1 MSSVFDDL
9 IDQETIIATLKDAV
23 AASKDSSNNSQEMT
37 HSWLFTGPPG
47 SGRSNAAIAFAA
59 ALLCEKGGCALCIN
73 CTSVID
79 GSHADI
85 ELIRTEGLSIKVDEV
100 RELITRTSWSPSVGN
115 YRVVVIEDADRLT
128 ESAANALLKVIEEPG
143 ARTVWLLCAPT
154 LTDVIPTIRSRCR
167 HLTLRTP
174 SVKAVA
180 KLLIERDEIDPELAE
195 FAANAAQGHVGRAK
209 YLATNKEARKNREKI
224 LNIPSTVTDLASA
237 FEAANTLLE
246 MAKEQAKIESEIRN
260 EGELRKLKESY
271 GTTGSRLATGG
282 SKAVKDLE
290 KELKARN
297 NRLVRDF
304 LEISLLEYASF
315 YRNILLIKFG
325 STNIFKNFNSN
336 ELAEQTAQNLSKA
349 EVINAMICIIDCFNS
364 FASNQSVNMNLENMF
379 LVFAHDKL
387 NQSLIA
393 S

>member
-9 IDQETIIATLKDAV
+9 IDQEAVIATLKCAV
-23 AASKDSSNNSQEMT
+23 AASKDITNNTQDMT

-47 SGRSNAAIAFAA
+47 SGRSNAAVAFAA
-59 ALLCEKGGCALCIN
+59 ALLCEKGGCGVCTN
-73 CTSVID
+73 CLTVKD

-154 LTDVIPTIRSRCR
+154 LTNVLPTIRSRCR
-167 HLTLRTP
+167 NLILRTP

-180 KLLIERDEIDPELAE
+180 KLLIERDGIAPELAE
-195 FAANAAQGHVGRAK
+195 FASSAAQGHIGRAR
-209 YLATNKEARKNREKI
+209 YLATNKEALENREKI
-224 LNIPSTVTDLASA
+224 LNLPSTVIDLASA

-246 MAKEQAKIESEIRN
+246 MAKEQAKVESENRN
-260 EGELRKLKESY
+260 EEELTKLKESY

-282 SKAVKDLE
+282 SKAVKELE
-290 KELKARN
+290 KEQKTRN
-297 NRLVRDF
+297 IRLVRDLLDSF
-304 LEISLLEYASF
+304 LLDIFDQEINKFKVNMQYNLNEPKFNYFDQKLKLRNDLFSNSSPILLLEALFS
-315 YRNILLIKFG
+315 
-325 STNIFKNFNSN
+325 
-336 ELAEQTAQNLSKA
+336 
-349 EVINAMICIIDCFNS
+349 AMIL
-364 FASNQSVNMNLENMF
+364 AK
-379 LVFAHDKL
+379 A
-387 NQSLIA
+387 
-393 S
+393 

>member
-1 MSSVFDDL
+1 MSSVFEDL
-9 IDQETIIATLKDAV
+9 IDQEAVIATLKDAV
-23 AASKDSSNNSQEMT
+23 AASKDALNKSQNMT

-59 ALLCEKGGCALCIN
+59 ALLCEQGGCSTCIN

-167 HLTLRTP
+167 HLILRTP
-174 SVKAVA
+174 SISAVA
-180 KLLIERDEIDPELAE
+180 KLLIERDGIDPKMAE
-195 FAANAAQGHVGRAK
+195 FAASAAQGHIGRAK
-209 YLATNKEARKNREKI
+209 YLANNKEARETREKI
-224 LNIPSTVTDLASA
+224 LNIPSTLTDLASA
-237 FEAANTLLE
+237 FEAANKLLE
-246 MAKEQAKIESEIRN
+246 LAKEQAKVGSETRD
-260 EGELRKLKESY
+260 EEELMKLKESY

-282 SKAVKDLE
+282 SKAVKELE
-290 KELKARN
+290 KEQKSRTS
-297 NRLVRDF
+297 RLV
-304 LEISLLEYASF
+304 
-315 YRNILLIKFG
+315 
-325 STNIFKNFNSN
+325 KNFLNLASLDIEAQFRN
-336 ELAEQTAQNLSKA
+336 ELVNNIKNEYNSVKVLDNLKSLEEFRGK
-349 EVINAMICIIDCFNS
+349 IDSNASIQLAI
-364 FASNQSVNMNLENMF
+364 E
-379 LVFAHDKL
+379 
-387 NQSLIA
+387 SLFCELR
-393 S
+393 

>member
-9 IDQETIIATLKDAV
+9 IDQEAVIATLKDAA

-59 ALLCEKGGCALCIN
+59 ALLCERGGCATCIN

-85 ELIRTEGLSIKVDEV
+85 ELIQTEGLSIKVDEV
-100 RELITRTSWSPSVGN
+100 RELITRTSWSPSVGS
-115 YRVVVIEDADRLT
+115 YRVVMIEDADRLT

-174 SVKAVA
+174 SVSAVA
-180 KLLIERDEIDPELAE
+180 KLLIERDEIDTKMAE
-195 FAANAAQGHVGRAK
+195 FAASAAQGHIGRAK
-209 YLATNKEARKNREKI
+209 YLATNEEARKTREKI
-224 LNIPSTVTDLASA
+224 LNIPSTLTDLASA
-237 FEAANTLLE
+237 FEAVNTLLE
-246 MAKEQAKIESEIRN
+246 LAKEQAKIESENRD
-260 EGELRKLKESY
+260 EVELMKLKESY

-282 SKAVKDLE
+282 SKAVKELE
-290 KELKARN
+290 KEQKARTS
-297 NRLVRDF
+297 RLQKDF
-304 LEISLLEYASF
+304 IDHALLELQQQLNKNLTNHISEIYTSEKMI
-315 YRNILLIKFG
+315 YQLKQIEESRTRLRRNSSG
-325 STNIFKNFNSN
+325 NIVLESLFC
-336 ELAEQTAQNLSKA
+336 ELYMGNNK
-349 EVINAMICIIDCFNS
+349 
-364 FASNQSVNMNLENMF
+364 
-379 LVFAHDKL
+379 
-387 NQSLIA
+387 
-393 S
+393 

>member
-9 IDQETIIATLKDAV
+9 IDQETVIVTLKDAV

-47 SGRSNAAIAFAA
+47 SGRSNTAVAFAA
-59 ALLCEKGGCALCIN
+59 ALLCDKGGCASCIN
-73 CTSVID
+73 CTSVIE

-174 SVKAVA
+174 SVNAVT
-180 KLLIERDEIDPELAE
+180 KLLIERDGIDPELAE
-195 FAANAAQGHVGRAK
+195 FASAAAQGHVGRAK
-209 YLATNKEARKNREKI
+209 YLATNEEARKTREKI
-224 LNIPSTVTDLASA
+224 FNIPFSVKDLASA
-237 FEAANTLLE
+237 FEAANALLE
-246 MAKEQAKIESEIRN
+246 LAKEQALSESEIRS
-260 EGELRKLKESY
+260 EIELTKLKESY
-271 GTTGSRLATGG
+271 GITGSRLASGG
-282 SKAVKDLE
+282 SKLIKELE
-290 KELKARN
+290 KVQKAKT
-297 NRLVRDF
+297 NRLSKDFIDNALLELQKQLQNRMRDQEF
-304 LEISLLEYASF
+304 DKIKSEKNISIIKTIQDSRNSLGGNYSIQLILESLLCQF
-315 YRNILLIKFG
+315 Y
-325 STNIFKNFNSN
+325 
-336 ELAEQTAQNLSKA
+336 
-349 EVINAMICIIDCFNS
+349 
-364 FASNQSVNMNLENMF
+364 VNGLKE
-379 LVFAHDKL
+379 
-387 NQSLIA
+387 
-393 S
+393 